1 MAEIHYDLGQQW
13 ILNATLAL
21 MVLGISLDVQ
31 PKQFISV
38 FKAPK
43 AAFIALIS
51 QFLLL
56 PAFTCLLTLVL
67 ELPAGIELGMI
78 LVAACP
84 GGALSNFITHISGGN
99 TALSMSVTALS
110 SSFAVILLPVNF
122 LFWASLNPVANELL
136 VAIDVQSQDILT
148 MLLLVLAMPLTMG
161 FLAQQ
166 YFPHF
171 SAKLHVFLKYLSV
184 LILFV
189 FILVA
194 VLRNYEH
201 FVTHFWLLFAAVLMH
216 NALALTIGYLSAD
229 AAGLTLADKKAITL
243 EVGMQN
249 SSLAIAIVF
258 TQFNAEYGMALISA
272 FWGTWHIVSGLAFA
286 VLTRG
291 IKDLKVG
298 GQEVTS

>member
-13 ILNATLAL
+13 ILNGTLAL

-31 PKQFISV
+31 PRQFLAV
-38 FKAPK
+38 LQAPK
-43 AAFIALIS
+43 AVLIALVS

-56 PAFTCLLTLVL
+56 PAFTFFLTLML

-84 GGALSNFITHISGGN
+84 GGALSNFITHLSGGN
-99 TALSMSVTALS
+99 AALSISVTAIS
-110 SSFAVILLPVNF
+110 SSVAVIMLPVNF

-136 VAIDVQSQDILT
+136 IAIDVESGEILK
-148 MLLLVLAMPLTMG
+148 MLVLVLAIPLLIG
-161 FLAQQ
+161 FLCQH
-166 YFPHF
+166 YLPKF
-171 SAKLHVFLKYLSV
+171 SQKLHVILKYLSV

-189 FILVA
+189 FIAVA
-194 VLRNYEH
+194 VIRNYEH
-201 FVTHFWLLFAAVLMH
+201 FITHFWLLFAAVLMH
-216 NALALTIGYLSAD
+216 NALALSIGYLSSD
-229 AAGLTLADKKAITL
+229 AAGLSIADKKAITL

-286 VLTRG
+286 ILTRSVRDE
-291 IKDLKVG
+291 KKA
-298 GQEVTS
+298 QEVVL

>member
-31 PKQFISV
+31 PRQFIAV
-38 FKAPK
+38 LKAPK
-43 AAFIALIS
+43 ASLIALVS

-56 PAFTCLLTLVL
+56 PAFTFILTLVL

-84 GGALSNFITHISGGN
+84 GGALSNFITHLSGGN
-99 TALSMSVTALS
+99 TALSMSVTAIS
-110 SSFAVILLPVNF
+110 SSVAVIMLPVNF

-136 VAIDVQSQDILT
+136 IAIDVESSEILK
-148 MLLLVLAMPLTMG
+148 MLILVLAIPLTMG
-161 FLAQQ
+161 FLCQH
-166 YFPHF
+166 YLPKF
-171 SAKLHVFLKYLSV
+171 SQKLHVFLKYVSV

-189 FILVA
+189 FIAVA
-194 VLRNYEH
+194 VIRNYEH
-201 FVTHFWLLFAAVLMH
+201 FITHFWLLFAAVLMH
-216 NALALTIGYLSAD
+216 NALALSIGYISSD
-229 AAGLTLADKKAITL
+229 VAGLSIADKKAITL

-258 TQFNAEYGMALISA
+258 TQFDAEYGMALISA

-291 IKDLKVG
+291 VRDEQKVE
-298 GQEVTS
+298 EVAL